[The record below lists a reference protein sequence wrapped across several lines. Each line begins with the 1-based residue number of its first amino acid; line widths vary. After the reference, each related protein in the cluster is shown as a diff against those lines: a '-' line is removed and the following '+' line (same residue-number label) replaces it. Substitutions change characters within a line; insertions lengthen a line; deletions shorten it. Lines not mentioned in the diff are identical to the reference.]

1 MSMEKELEQLIA
13 KIAPNKDIAGGFMS
27 RDQII
32 QLIRKVATE
41 ASLIGYCHAEEFT
54 RKRMEK
60 KLSAIE
66 HELTIIKDQLKDTEL
81 DLIAA
86 NK

>member
-1 MSMEKELEQLIA
+1 
-13 KIAPNKDIAGGFMS
+13 
-27 RDQII
+27 
-32 QLIRKVATE
+32 
-41 ASLIGYCHAEEFT
+41 
-54 RKRMEK
+54 MEK

-66 HELTIIKDQLKDTEL
+66 QELTIIKEQLKDAEL